1 MTPILDLLDCST
13 RARLTLCREESPIAE
28 IDAAI
33 VVQSVTDNR
42 GEEFGEDEL
51 VVARIFIARKD
62 LERLEIGRGDWL
74 TSKDYIYVVTNSPVR
89 IDADYAVCKTER
101 KAVVKTTR

>member
-1 MTPILDLLDCST
+1 MTPILPLLDCST
-13 RARLTLCREESPIAE
+13 RARLTLCREEQPIAE

-33 VVQSVTDNR
+33 VITSVNDNR

-62 LERLEIGRGDWL
+62 LERLAIGRGDWL
-74 TSKDYIYVVTNSPVR
+74 AAKDYIYVVINSPVS
-89 IDADYAVCKTER
+89 IDEDYAVCKTER
-101 KAVVKTTR
+101 KAVVRTTR

>member
-1 MTPILDLLDCST
+1 MTPTLDLLDCST
-13 RARLTLCREESPIAE
+13 RARLTLCREEYPIAD

-42 GEEFGEDEL
+42 GEGFGEDEL
-51 VVARIFIARKD
+51 VVARIFIFRKD

-74 TSKDYIYVVTNSPVR
+74 QDNDYIYVVTNSPVR
-89 IDADYAVCKTER
+89 IDANYAVCQTRR
-101 KAVVKTTR
+101 KAVVRTTR